1 RGFYKKYMN
10 AYGQVARLHSQQW
23 YTDVVH
29 LPVEFPMSADGHRPV
44 SERYR
49 TLSDKEIREGFLS
62 IGKTPELVSGSQ
74 VERLRKIINLYD
86 LPVVVPIDEAVTQ
99 AEEQIRTN
107 REAVS
112 KRIIEQYKE
121 PSLKEKIK
129 FISEF

>member
-1 RGFYKKYMN
+1 MN

-29 LPVEFPMSADGHRPV
+29 LPVEFPMSADWHRPV

-86 LPVVVPIDEAVTQ
+86 LRLSFQLTRQ
-99 AEEQIRTN
+99 
-107 REAVS
+107 
-112 KRIIEQYKE
+112 
-121 PSLKEKIK
+121 SLKQRSKSEPTEKLSPSGLLSSIK
-129 FISEF
+129 SFIKRKNKYLYQNFRSVDDFI

>member
-1 RGFYKKYMN
+1 MEKPG
-10 AYGQVARLHSQQW
+10 ACQW
-23 YTDVVH
+23 Q
-29 LPVEFPMSADGHRPV
+29 
-44 SERYR
+44 
-49 TLSDKEIREGFLS
+49 
-62 IGKTPELVSGSQ
+62 SG
-74 VERLRKIINLYD
+74 ERLRKIINLYD

-112 KRIIEQYKE
+112 KRIMEQYKE